1 MDTNEDDPFDIA
13 IEKATTDD
21 RKRQKR
27 DGSGGGGRGGG
38 NSKREKKDAK
48 FGFGGKKRFSK
59 SGDAE
64 SSGDLSRFS
73 AKAMKSSSFGRSAGG
88 GGRGGRG
95 GARGGRGASSGGRG
109 GRGGAA
115 RLGKSK
121 RDSRR

>member
-1 MDTNEDDPFDIA
+1 MDNANEDDPFDIA

-27 DGSGGGGRGGG
+27 DGSSGGRGGG
-38 NSKREKKDAK
+38 NVKREKKDAK

-73 AKAMKSSSFGRSAGG
+73 AKAMKSSSFGRGAS